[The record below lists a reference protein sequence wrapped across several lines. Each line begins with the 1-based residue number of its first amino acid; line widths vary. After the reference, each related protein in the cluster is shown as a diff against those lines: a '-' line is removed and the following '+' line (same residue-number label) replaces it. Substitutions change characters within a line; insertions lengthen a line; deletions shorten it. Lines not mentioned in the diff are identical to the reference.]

1 MFEPSPALL
10 QVWQAWQ
17 TVQDALDRGDCRG
30 RSTHEVE
37 AWARRAEQEWVV
49 PCLKRFLAG
58 GKLDDLP
65 RLVLLAYREELET
78 APEHL
83 AARLWAKC
91 QIEAGQIPSLPP
103 EPWQTEVKRKLG

>member
-37 AWARRAEQEWVV
+37 AWAR
-49 PCLKRFLAG
+49 
-58 GKLDDLP
+58 
-65 RLVLLAYREELET
+65 
-78 APEHL
+78 
-83 AARLWAKC
+83 LWAKC